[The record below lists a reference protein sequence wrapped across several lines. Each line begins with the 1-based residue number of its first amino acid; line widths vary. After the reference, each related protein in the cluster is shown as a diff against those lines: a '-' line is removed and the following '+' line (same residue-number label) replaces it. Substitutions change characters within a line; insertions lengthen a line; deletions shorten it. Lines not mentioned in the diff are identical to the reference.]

1 MWRWCVQFTETCCAV
16 LLEGTCDFD
25 CFCRTAVHFPF
36 ICASPFGGGE
46 SSLRLRKSPWY
57 ELYKGQV
64 QLDLLQ
70 VRIKT
75 HNKLTQTNS
84 ASDRVLFQYNTFH
97 HKSLLSHQGMRQ
109 EMSLPFL
116 RCVWD
121 VTFSESQYL
130 SWLVFSRFCT
140 SKLKTKSQASWQ
152 SQTHYH
158 SRETLVKIH
167 EIRFTLRISLLDT
180 SFWLLLNIRRTLS
193 RLCLWRGVKS
203 PSAESPIC
211 LVFQRLLSPIGKM
224 WSIQESL
231 VASCQSIL
239 EFTYRIYIISE
250 CSDVWVE
257 LTKPN
262 KILKDTQ
269 TFGSS

>member
-1 MWRWCVQFTETCCAV
+1 MRLGCDLFWKSISELISFLKV
-16 LLEGTCDFD
+16 L
-25 CFCRTAVHFPF
+25 
-36 ICASPFGGGE
+36 
-46 SSLRLRKSPWY
+46 Y
-57 ELYKGQV
+57 
-64 QLDLLQ
+64 
-70 VRIKT
+70 
-75 HNKLTQTNS
+75 
-84 ASDRVLFQYNTFH
+84 
-97 HKSLLSHQGMRQ
+97 
-109 EMSLPFL
+109 
-116 RCVWD
+116 
-121 VTFSESQYL
+121 
-130 SWLVFSRFCT
+130 
-140 SKLKTKSQASWQ
+140 LKTQNKIPSFMTVPNALSL
-152 SQTHYH
+152 HF
-158 SRETLVKIH
+158 RETLVKIH

>member
-75 HNKLTQTNS
+75 HNKLRQTNS
-84 ASDRVLFQYNTFH
+84 ASDRVLFQYNTFQ

-109 EMSLPFL
+109 EMSLPTLWRWVPRYL
-116 RCVWD
+116 RYNIVAQKPAW
-121 VTFSESQYL
+121 
-130 SWLVFSRFCT
+130 
-140 SKLKTKSQASWQ
+140 SKLKPID
-152 SQTHYH
+152 
-158 SRETLVKIH
+158 SR
-167 EIRFTLRISLLDT
+167 ST
-180 SFWLLLNIRRTLS
+180 S
-193 RLCLWRGVKS
+193 K
-203 PSAESPIC
+203 
-211 LVFQRLLSPIGKM
+211 
-224 WSIQESL
+224 
-231 VASCQSIL
+231 
-239 EFTYRIYIISE
+239 
-250 CSDVWVE
+250 
-257 LTKPN
+257 
-262 KILKDTQ
+262 
-269 TFGSS
+269 